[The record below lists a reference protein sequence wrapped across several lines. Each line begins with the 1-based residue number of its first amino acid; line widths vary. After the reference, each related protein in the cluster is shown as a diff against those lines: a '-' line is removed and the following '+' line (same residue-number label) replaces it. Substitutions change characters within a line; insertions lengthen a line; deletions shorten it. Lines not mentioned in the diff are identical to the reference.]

1 MRAIVLSGPG
11 GIEQLA
17 EKELP
22 LPVPG
27 PGDVLIRVN
36 AISINPVDVK
46 TRMGKGAYGR
56 IRTEDPIILGWDV
69 SGVVVES
76 SAPGFTKGDEVFGMV
91 RFPGHGKAYAEY
103 VTAPAADLA
112 KKPGGI
118 SHTAAAASCLACLT
132 AWQALT
138 KHVRLGPGMRVL
150 VHAAAGGVG
159 HFAVQVAK
167 HFGAYVIGTASAANR
182 DFVLGLGADEHVDY
196 KAQALTDAVRDVD
209 VVLDTIGGDNID
221 RSLPVIR
228 KGGTIISIPSGLSES
243 VSDKAKAM
251 GVNGIFFLVHSS
263 GEDMAEIASLLE
275 NGTVKPYVSQVFPF
289 GEMGQAHLQIESG
302 RTRGKVAITLA

>member
-1 MRAIVLSGPG
+1 MRAIVLKGPG
-11 GIEQLA
+11 GIEQLV
-17 EKELP
+17 EKEFP
-22 LPVPG
+22 LPIQG
-27 PGDVLIRVN
+27 PGEVLIRVK

-69 SGVVVES
+69 SGVVES
-76 SAPGFTKGDEVFGMV
+76 DAPGFTKGDEVFGMV

-103 VTAPAADLA
+103 VAAPAADLA
-112 KKPGGI
+112 KKPSGI
-118 SHTAAAASCLACLT
+118 SHTDAAASCLACLT

-138 KHVRLGPGMRVL
+138 KHTRLKPGMRVL

-159 HFAVQVAK
+159 HFALQVAK

-182 DFVLGLGADEHVDY
+182 DFVLGIGADEHVDY

-221 RSLPVIR
+221 KSLPVMR

-263 GEDMAEIASLLE
+263 GGDMTEIASLLE
-275 NGTVKPYVSQVFPF
+275 NGAVKPYVSQVFPF
-289 GEMGQAHLQIESG
+289 VEMGQAHLQIESG
-302 RTRGKVAITLA
+302 RTRGKVALTLP